1 VSPAESAGVGTRLG
15 TEPVPSWIGGSSVAA
30 RAASSPRS
38 PWRTNGIASSKVD
51 GDRTFLY
58 EYFSLRRTDPRH
70 LARGYV
76 VVSIRAGA
84 RIPGASVVRRGHIGN
99 GARDHAGHYL
109 RDCRSDAPCGSSI
122 CIHRAGDSQTRW
134 PPRRSAVRR
143 PKTVRSTRSATICR
157 HCRSLRAYLWARS
170 SGSVCCDG
178 PVAVLVNPED
188 SPGALLSHRRATC

>member
-51 GDRTFLY
+51 GDRTFLS

-109 RDCRSDAPCGSSI
+109 RDCRSDAPCGPSI
-122 CIHRAGDSQTRW
+122 CLHRAGGSQTRC
-134 PPRRSAVRR
+134 PPRMKRR
-143 PKTVRSTRSATICR
+143 EETQNGPFDPLGDDLS
-157 HCRSLRAYLWARS
+157 SLPLTPS
-170 SGSVCCDG
+170 VSMGS
-178 PVAVLVNPED
+178 
-188 SPGALLSHRRATC
+188 